1 MLNSNNT
8 ANRGRRAFTFVEL
21 VIVIA
26 VVGIMSAL
34 AIGAFSNGAE
44 DAREIVAR
52 QQQASIQTAVN
63 GWVVGQI
70 SGSRSLS
77 QVRTDYN
84 TASTSEARLNLVR
97 SYLDDESYDH
107 FYQQG
112 QILPSDEI
120 SSEATR
126 RLGWHI
132 SMGSWVDGSYPKVDL
147 VKSAP

>member
-1 MLNSNNT
+1 MNPS
-8 ANRGRRAFTFVEL
+8 APKSKAVSGFTFIEL

-63 GWVVGQI
+63 GWVTGEI
-70 SGSRSLS
+70 SKSNTISEIRS
-77 QVRTDYN
+77 VYN

-97 SYLDDESYDH
+97 NYLDDETYDH
-107 FYQQG
+107 FFQQD
-112 QILPSDEI
+112 QIQPSDEVT
-120 SSEATR
+120 SEATR

-132 SMGSWVDGSYPKVDL
+132 SLGTWVDNSYPKVDL
-147 VKSAP
+147 VKSLP

>member
-1 MLNSNNT
+1 MKTSPQNSSLQC
-8 ANRGRRAFTFVEL
+8 GFTFVEL

-63 GWVVGQI
+63 GWVVGNL
-70 SGSRSLS
+70 SSSNSVSTVRS
-77 QVRTDYN
+77 TYN
-84 TASTSEARLNLVR
+84 GAATSEARLNLVR
-97 SYLDDESYDH
+97 AYLDDESYNH

-112 QILPSDEI
+112 QIQQSDEVT
-120 SSEATR
+120 SEATR

-132 SMGSWVDGSYPKVDL
+132 SLGSWVDGSYPKVDL
-147 VKSAP
+147 VKSLP

>member
-1 MLNSNNT
+1 MIAEKISNKT
-8 ANRGRRAFTFVEL
+8 KGFTFIEL

-52 QQQASIQTAVN
+52 QQQAAIQTAVN

-70 SGSRSLS
+70 SGSQSVSQIRS
-77 QVRTDYN
+77 TYN
-84 TASTSEARLNLVR
+84 TSATSEARLNLVR
-97 SYLDDESYDH
+97 DYLDDESYDH

-112 QILPSDEI
+112 QIQPSDEVT
-120 SSEATR
+120 SEATR

-132 SMGSWVDGSYPKVDL
+132 SLGSWTDSSYPKVDL
-147 VKSAP
+147 VKSLP